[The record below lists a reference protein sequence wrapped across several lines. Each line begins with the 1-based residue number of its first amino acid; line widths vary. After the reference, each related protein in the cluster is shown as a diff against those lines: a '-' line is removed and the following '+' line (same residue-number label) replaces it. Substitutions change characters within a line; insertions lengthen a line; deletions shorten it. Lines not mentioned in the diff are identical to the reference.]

1 MKRHSVYGWLE
12 LILGIL
18 LIVLGI
24 WALAKPD
31 FVLTSIVYAYAIA
44 AIIMGI
50 ADLILYIEM
59 ERYIIGFG
67 SVISLISGILSVM
80 CGAMLLVHPRTGVL
94 ILTILFPI
102 WFIAHCISRLTHLN
116 YIRLIAG
123 NGIYTFMMVINI
135 IGLFL
140 GFLMLFNPFFTLSTI
155 RYIASAYLIL
165 LGIDGILMA
174 CSTIGRSC

>member
-31 FVLTSIVYAYAIA
+31 FVLTGIVYAYAIA

-59 ERYIIGFG
+59 ERYIIGF
-67 SVISLISGILSVM
+67 LSVM